1 MRLEAGGMS
10 TVFWVLVAVL
20 LVIIAVAVAFLLIPS
35 ATQRR
40 RLRERFGP
48 EYDRAVVEAGDRR
61 SAERRLA
68 TTAKRRESLDIR
80 PLSERER
87 QSFVARWDEIQS
99 DFVDRPASATDR
111 AEMMIID
118 VMRSRG
124 YPIEHFEAR
133 TDLLA
138 ADFPQ
143 VVENYREAHAL
154 RKRNREPGADTDT
167 EELRTALVR
176 YRALFERLLGADA
189 TNDSGYADLGSDGSA
204 SRESDGRRADDG
216 RRTESDVRPEV
227 LRSTARGR
235 SDRSHSG

>member
-1 MRLEAGGMS
+1 MS
-10 TVFWVLVAVL
+10 TVIWVLVVVL
-20 LVIIAVAVAFLLIPS
+20 VVIAVAAVAFLLIPS

-48 EYDRAVVEAGDRR
+48 EYERAVVEAGDRR

-87 QSFVARWDEIQS
+87 KSFVARWNEIQS

-111 AEMMIID
+111 AEMLIID

-124 YPIEHFEAR
+124 YPIEDFDSRA
-133 TDLLA
+133 DLLA

-154 RKRNREPGADTDT
+154 RKRNREPDADADT

-176 YRALFERLLGADA
+176 YRALFERLLEVGATD
-189 TNDSGYADLGSDGSA
+189 DSGYTDLRSDRGAGRASNGRRSESGVRQEVLGS
-204 SRESDGRRADDG
+204 
-216 RRTESDVRPEV
+216 T
-227 LRSTARGR
+227 TARGR